1 MEADI
6 GCLLINRKKKPNPN
20 LGTPFSI
27 IVGPDATIEN
37 LVKKVKIERTTLL
50 KDVDTTMLLVWRSME
65 PKLLKTVTLTQL
77 EKDLSKVDFTDETK
91 AVKLGSLQ
99 KMATLSISDEILLIE
114 VPNSEDM
121 VPAANQFSQLV
132 KDSAITMLSDS
143 FQKSDLV
150 PNDIH
155 RTIRDDEDDE
165 DNVMHYRKVAGV
177 RRKVP
182 PDLQKSVKAVC
193 SARVPDDES
202 SELDER
208 EVLHMLWSAKTP
220 SVKSPKSSVGTNEDR
235 IWTELDAHVHFC
247 YCLSFYARSRMTDSG
262 KHLWPIILPII
273 VNQVECRYTPK
284 SDFFLSIHGIPIIV
298 MEVYSKGPD
307 SDNAR
312 MYLSCACLVRLVNG
326 LLKSKGKTQ
335 DFVMMAFY
343 LQSESQIQRTLFYQA
358 KDSKKVKYRE
368 EDFENTSASRF
379 QVIEE
384 MYNVLDGMT
393 SLWDTLKSL
402 EGDLDS
408 IHKAVEVKPTW
419 TATTKTTKTP
429 TDKRTKRDHDDGG
442 APDAGAKRGKGFGNP
457 RSGGGGG
464 GRGGGRGGSG
474 GGGKGSGKGSSG
486 RGGGENATNLAMDG
500 YEVVQWSL
508 SETKPPNVFVVRR
521 VKDSKTFVAKVSR
534 RSGEKQILEYLHKKD
549 RKGNHVIPF
558 MSTISS
564 NLGTMVLLPIRY
576 PVRRLLESRHQPS
589 QMFTNFAE
597 ALINGVAF
605 LHRHLVAHLDIKP
618 DNLVY
623 DDNWRIQIIDFD
635 VSVQLEDENNTIDYE
650 VGTTGYAAPE
660 VYQRD
665 LKDPDRRL
673 PYRPI
678 LADRYSLGVTI
689 RKFLL
694 WAECS
699 NRRNNLEHFANRL
712 TCKFP
717 HRRPPLD
724 IRAKK
729 DIVPQ
734 KRRMGFAE
742 NPCPVP
748 RFIYG

>member
-1 MEADI
+1 MEVI
-6 GCLLINRKKKPNPN
+6 VGCLLIDRKKKPTLGNPFPVILSPNASIYN
-20 LGTPFSI
+20 LL
-27 IVGPDATIEN
+27 E
-37 LVKKVKIERTTLL
+37 KVKIERTTLL
-50 KDVDTTMLLVWRSME
+50 KDVDTVMLTVWRSME

-77 EKDLSKVDFTDETK
+77 KEDWSKVDFADKTK
-91 AVKLGSLQ
+91 AVQLGPLQ
-99 KMATLSISDEILLIE
+99 EIATLSISDEILLIE
-114 VPNSEDM
+114 VPNSGDT

-132 KDSAITMLSDS
+132 KDSAITMLSDT
-143 FQKSDLV
+143 FQLSDIE
-150 PNDIH
+150 PNNIGLADS
-155 RTIRDDEDDE
+155 DDEV
-165 DNVMHYRKVAGV
+165 NIKHYRKVLDM

-182 PDLQKSVKAVC
+182 PDLEKSVKAVC
-193 SARVPDDES
+193 EARVPDDES
-202 SELDER
+202 SDLDEC
-208 EVLHMLWSAKTP
+208 EVLHMLWSAKSP
-220 SVKSPKSSVGTNEDR
+220 SAKSPKGPVGKIEDR
-235 IWTELDAHVHFC
+235 VWTELDAHVHFC
-247 YCLSFYARSRMTDSG
+247 YCLSYYAQSRMTDSG
-262 KHLWPIILPII
+262 KHGWPITLPII
-273 VNQVECRYTPK
+273 FNGVECRYTPK

-298 MEVYSKGPD
+298 MEVKSKGAE
-307 SDNAR
+307 SDKAR

-326 LLKSKGKTQ
+326 LLKSKGKTR

-343 LQSESQIQRTLFYQA
+343 LESETLIQRALFYQA
-358 KDSKKVKYRE
+358 TDNKVKYRE
-368 EDFENTSASRF
+368 EKFENTSASRF
-379 QVIEE
+379 QVIEG

-408 IHKAVEVKPTW
+408 IHKAVEDKPTW
-419 TATTKTTKTP
+419 TAKTKTTKT
-429 TDKRTKRDHDDGG
+429 TETTRETTRETGNKRDHDDDG

-457 RSGGGGG
+457 RSGGSGG
-464 GRGGGRGGSG
+464 GRGGRG

-486 RGGGENATNLAMDG
+486 RGGGENATNVAMDG
-500 YEVVQWSL
+500 YEVVQWSV
-508 SETKPPNVFVVRR
+508 SERKPPNVFVVRR

-558 MSTISS
+558 KSTISS
-564 NLGTMVLLPIRY
+564 NLGTMVLLPVRY
-576 PVRRLLESRHQPS
+576 PVRRLLEFGLQPS

-623 DDNWRIQIIDFD
+623 DDELRIQIIDFD
-635 VSVQLEDENNTIDYE
+635 VSVQLEDENDTIDYE

-665 LKDPDRRL
+665 FEDPDRRL

-689 RKFLL
+689 RKFLR
-694 WAECS
+694 WAEWS
-699 NRRNNLEHFANRL
+699 NRRNNLEDFANRL

-724 IRAKK
+724 IWAKK
-729 DIVPQ
+729 NIVPQ
-734 KRRMGFAE
+734 KRRRPRDFGQ
-742 NPCPVP
+742 NPCPLP
-748 RFIYG
+748 SRFM